1 MLFKLDVDVFILIV
15 DILNMALLAFAAVE
29 NKSFMNFEQL
39 AQRVTCHIRLSQH
52 RIRLKYSLSRTSSY
66 SNYTGTLE
74 NRM

>member
-1 MLFKLDVDVFILIV
+1 
-15 DILNMALLAFAAVE
+15 MALLAFAAVE

-66 SNYTGTLE
+66 SNYTGTLD